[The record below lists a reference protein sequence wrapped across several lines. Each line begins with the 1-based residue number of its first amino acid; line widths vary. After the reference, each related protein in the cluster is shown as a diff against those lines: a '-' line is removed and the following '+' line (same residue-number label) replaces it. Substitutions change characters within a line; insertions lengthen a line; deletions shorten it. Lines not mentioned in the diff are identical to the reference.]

1 MLSIL
6 VDVLFL
12 EAEEEEEEEAEHAEE
27 DGGGEG
33 GKTQDKSVWSQISWA
48 MNTKKKQWNN
58 NQGLVLEAVLLLLY
72 VHALSCCSLYS
83 SLPISVWV
91 LCTLY

>member
-12 EAEEEEEEEAEHAEE
+12 EAEEEEEAEHAEE

-33 GKTQDKSVWSQISWA
+33 EKTVSSQIS
-48 MNTKKKQWNN
+48 
-58 NQGLVLEAVLLLLY
+58 
-72 VHALSCCSLYS
+72 
-83 SLPISVWV
+83 
-91 LCTLY
+91 